1 MNHTAKI
8 ILLLA
13 ALSITSCKDEQGGE
27 EGKETTTTETT
38 PQPTPILNVSI
49 VNQYPHDVTAFTE
62 GLEYV
67 DGFIYEGTGN
77 YGESDLR
84 KTELKTGKVVL
95 QHKMDARYF
104 GEGITV
110 MNGKIYQLTYKVIV
124 YDQKTMK
131 QLQTFPLFTNEG
143 WGMTNDG
150 KHIIFSD
157 GSVNIYFVDP
167 NTFKEVKRISVSDNY
182 GPVSN
187 INELELINGF
197 IYSNQWQT
205 DYILKIDTA
214 SGKVVAQANLTNLR
228 AQAGIPPVN
237 QRTDEGD
244 PEYLNGIAYDKAGN
258 RIFITGKYWPKLFEV
273 KLDN

>member
-1 MNHTAKI
+1 MEIMKYVKSALLICLGCFVFVSACKKEKETVESTVPVIYYKVKSTWPHDTEAFTQGLVVHNGLLYESTGQEGKSWIGIVDVKTGEADKKI
-8 ILLLA
+8 ILDD
-13 ALSITSCKDEQGGE
+13 K
-27 EGKETTTTETT
+27 
-38 PQPTPILNVSI
+38 
-49 VNQYPHDVTAFTE
+49 
-62 GLEYV
+62 
-67 DGFIYEGTGN
+67 
-77 YGESDLR
+77 
-84 KTELKTGKVVL
+84 
-95 QHKMDARYF
+95 YF
-104 GEGITV
+104 GEGITIL
-110 MNGKIYQLTYKVIV
+110 NNKIYQLTYKERTVIV

-157 GSVNIYFVDP
+157 GSVNIYFVYP

-182 GPVSN
+182 VPVSN
-187 INELELINGF
+187 INELDLINGF

>member
-110 MNGKIYQLTYKVIV
+110 MNMRLPA
-124 YDQKTMK
+124 
-131 QLQTFPLFTNEG
+131 L
-143 WGMTNDG
+143 
-150 KHIIFSD
+150 S
-157 GSVNIYFVDP
+157 
-167 NTFKEVKRISVSDNY
+167 
-182 GPVSN
+182 
-187 INELELINGF
+187 
-197 IYSNQWQT
+197 
-205 DYILKIDTA
+205 
-214 SGKVVAQANLTNLR
+214 
-228 AQAGIPPVN
+228 
-237 QRTDEGD
+237 
-244 PEYLNGIAYDKAGN
+244 
-258 RIFITGKYWPKLFEV
+258 
-273 KLDN
+273 